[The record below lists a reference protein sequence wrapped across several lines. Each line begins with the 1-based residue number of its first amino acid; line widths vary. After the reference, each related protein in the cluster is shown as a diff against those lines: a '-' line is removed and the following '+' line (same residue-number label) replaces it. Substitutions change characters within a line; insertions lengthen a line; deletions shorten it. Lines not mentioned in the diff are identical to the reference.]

1 MVLSWVSN
9 NDRQWQQRKFH
20 FQYKLCFHYR
30 FWIEGKSA
38 HAPPETS
45 DKTRFIISDAY
56 DLWSVFFLNIYSFG
70 YINNIVSVYPSFSF
84 MPYQSGRPIILTI
97 NVIKCVLKWSTLSS
111 LFHLIFILNRSI
123 FWLFFLFLS
132 SSVCPKQRT

>member
-1 MVLSWVSN
+1 MSDN
-9 NDRQWQQRKFH
+9 GNKENFT
-20 FQYKLCFHYR
+20 FN
-30 FWIEGKSA
+30 
-38 HAPPETS
+38 TS
-45 DKTRFIISDAY
+45 FVFIIDFESREKARTRHLKPATKLVSLY
-56 DLWSVFFLNIYSFG
+56 RTRMTCEAFFFLNIYSFG